1 MAQAFDDKAGGD
13 VLHQEDT
20 RTEAAPAGLA
30 EDDMT
35 AWQCIRRNPKI
46 ILCSLYANIGAVM
59 IGYDNLTLAVCLAMP
74 AFQ

>member
-1 MAQAFDDKAGGD
+1 MAQAFDDKAGD

-20 RTEAAPAGLA
+20 RTEAPAGLA
-30 EDDMT
+30 EDEMS